1 MNFRTLL
8 QTTGRAWF
16 IEEVSAYRFAEIL
29 QSVLS
34 GETKIEAGLFTD
46 SDLPYRANSLGLKS
60 DTGEVMVIP
69 VMGPM
74 MKSDNCYSYGTATL
88 SNLIAVA
95 NQQNSISAI
104 VLHFDTPGG
113 SVDGTEAFAAA
124 IKASQ
129 KPIVAFCEMAA
140 SAGYWAASSCDEIV
154 MSGETA
160 SAGSIGTMAKFQDTR
175 GRDEANGVKEV
186 IVFASRSTRK
196 NKSSLDALT
205 GKTSAFVDE
214 HLDPL
219 NAVFIGNVEANRGS
233 KIDLK
238 NEDVLTGKVYY
249 GSNAVEVG
257 LADKIGSLDYAI
269 KRSLQL
275 AKTIK

>member
-1 MNFRTLL
+1 MNFKTLL

-16 IEEVSAYRFAEIL
+16 IEELSAYRFAEIL

-46 SDLPYRANSLGLKS
+46 SDLPYRANSLGLRS

-74 MKSDNCYSYGTATL
+74 MKNDNCYSYGTATL
-88 SNLIAVA
+88 SNLIAAA
-95 NQQNSISAI
+95 NQQNSISSI

-113 SVDGTEAFAAA
+113 SVDGTEAFSAT

-154 MSGETA
+154 VSGETA
-160 SAGSIGTMAKFQDTR
+160 SVGSIGTMARFQDTR

-186 IVFASRSTRK
+186 IVFASRSTQK
-196 NKSSLDALT
+196 NKSSIDALN
-205 GKTSAFVDE
+205 GKTADFVDE

-219 NAVFIGNVEANRGS
+219 NAVFIGNVEANRGN

-249 GSNAVEVG
+249 GSTAVEVG
-257 LADKIGSLDYAI
+257 LADKVATLDYAI